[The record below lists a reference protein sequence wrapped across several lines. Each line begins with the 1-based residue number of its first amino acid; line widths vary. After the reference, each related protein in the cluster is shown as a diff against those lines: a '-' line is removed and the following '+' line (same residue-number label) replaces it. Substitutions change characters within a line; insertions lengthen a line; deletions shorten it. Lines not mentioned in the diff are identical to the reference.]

1 MSALRVATKST
12 ARSASRAL
20 KETRMTSATHFSARR
35 GVDAQRT
42 LVTVIEQG
50 KEAWRLSLG
59 KNPVRLG
66 PGLHLN
72 LPVYHDLQKVDMR
85 ECSLAIQDLPGYT
98 SDNVPV
104 SCSGSL
110 FFRITDSYK
119 ACFAISD
126 VEQNIQR
133 TGTSVMRSVL
143 GGFSYDEVI
152 ANRNSLNE
160 KLNVVIGDSIA
171 NWGVECT
178 RFEIQTFKPANREVE
193 RQLELQMEA
202 ERNRRK
208 QLLDTKAQVNIAEGN
223 KERVILESEGHLVA
237 KSNEADAAYKTVFRE
252 AEARKQQ
259 SLMEISALAQQVE
272 ELAKALSKTPDV
284 VDPEARLVA
293 LEKLVELR
301 RLEQLQAIAS
311 SQSNSTYFFGDRS
324 ALGQDGYSID
334 YAEQVK
340 SGMHKNTSS
349 IATGSAATSSL

>member
-1 MSALRVATKST
+1 MSALRLSKG
-12 ARSASRAL
+12 ARPVSRAL
-20 KETRMTSATHFSARR
+20 LQENRFAARSSASARR
-35 GVDAQRT
+35 GAVLDSKRT
-42 LVTVIEQG
+42 FLTVIEQG

-72 LPVYHDLQKVDMR
+72 IPLYHDLQK
-85 ECSLAIQDLPGYT
+85 
-98 SDNVPV
+98 
-104 SCSGSL
+104 
-110 FFRITDSYK
+110 DSYK

-126 VEQNIQR
+126 VERNISN

-143 GGFSYDEVI
+143 GAFSYDEVI

-160 KLNVVIGDSIA
+160 RLNVVIGDSIA

-208 QLLDTKAQVNIAEGN
+208 QLLDTQAQVNVAEGN
-223 KERVILESEGHLVA
+223 KQRVILESEGHLVA
-237 KSNEADAAYKTVFRE
+237 KSNEADASYKTVFRE

-272 ELAKALSKTPDV
+272 ELAKALSPNPDHIA
-284 VDPEARLVA
+284 PEARMSA

-301 RLEQLQAIAS
+301 RLEQLRAIAS
-311 SQSNSTYFFGDRS
+311 SQNNSTYFFGDRS
-324 ALGQDGYSID
+324 ALGQDGYNVD
-334 YAEQVK
+334 YAEQIK
-340 SGMHKNTSS
+340 GGMHKKTP
-349 IATGSAATSSL
+349 ATVTASGVQGA

>member
-1 MSALRVATKST
+1 MSALRVAIKST

-20 KETRMTSATHFSARR
+20 KKTRMTLATRFSARR
-35 GVDAQRT
+35 GVDAQGT
-42 LVTVIEQG
+42 FVTVIAQG
-50 KEAWRLSLG
+50 KEAWRL
-59 KNPVRLG
+59 
-66 PGLHLN
+66 
-72 LPVYHDLQKVDMR
+72 R
-85 ECSLAIQDLPGYT
+85 ECSLAIQDLPGYI
-98 SDNVPV
+98 SDNAATRPA
-104 SCSGSL
+104 L
-110 FFRITDSYK
+110 RYLTL
-119 ACFAISD
+119 
-126 VEQNIQR
+126 NIH
-133 TGTSVMRSVL
+133 VL
-143 GGFSYDEVI
+143 GGFPYDEVI

-237 KSNEADAAYKTVFRE
+237 KSNEADAAYNIVFRE

-334 YAEQVK
+334 YAEQVE
-340 SGMHKNTSS
+340 SGMHKNNSS
-349 IATGSAATSSL
+349 ITTGSVVTSSL